1 MKSETKAARI
11 AAKNIAAAT
20 VAGNRAF
27 FCRETSEAPAHLG
40 YDAAQVAAFAAA
52 WNDCAASNAAFNARI
67 TAEFQARQAAA
78 RLAAGI

>member
-1 MKSETKAARI
+1 MNASTKSARI

-52 WNDCAASNAAFNARI
+52 WNECATEDAAFKARNL
-67 TAEFQARQAAA
+67 AAFQARQAAA
-78 RLAAGI
+78 RLAAGV